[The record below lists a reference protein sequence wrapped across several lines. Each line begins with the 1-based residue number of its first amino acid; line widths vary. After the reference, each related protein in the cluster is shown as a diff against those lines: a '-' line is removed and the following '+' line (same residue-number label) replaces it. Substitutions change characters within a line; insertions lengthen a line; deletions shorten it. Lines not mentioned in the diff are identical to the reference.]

1 LISAVS
7 EAHLPLSLDTRE
19 VGRVTIVRCNGRI
32 VAGGESESLRAHI
45 DRLLLDRRSII
56 LHMGEVGF
64 IDSSGLGTMVR
75 SLTSIRRAHGDLK
88 LCNVT
93 EQARKVLE
101 MSRLTQVFDTHES
114 EEKAVAAFYRPGAR
128 SETPVSTGRN
138 VLCLDNDA
146 DVLAYLR
153 ELLRAGYDVHTT
165 SRVSDALI
173 LMRVTHFDLLLV
185 GPALTASS
193 TKLHAFHAASAKYPV
208 IELGT
213 GFLTDDVGAA
223 GASLPGCL
231 RPRGGCR
238 QGARRRARQ
247 GCRCRGSAR

>member
-1 LISAVS
+1 M
-7 EAHLPLSLDTRE
+7 PLSLDTRE
-19 VGRVTIVRCNGRI
+19 VGRVTIVRLNGRI

-114 EEKAVAAFYRPGAR
+114 EEKAVAAFYRPGAPA
-128 SETPVSTGRN
+128 ETPVPTGRSI
-138 VLCLDNDA
+138 LCVDYNR

-153 ELLRAGYDVHTT
+153 ELVRRAGYDVQST
-165 SRVSDALI
+165 SHPGDALI
-173 LMRVTHFDLLLV
+173 LMRVTRFDLLLV
-185 GPALTASS
+185 GPDLTTSPA
-193 TKLHAFHAASAKYPV
+193 TWQTFQVACTRLPV
-208 IELGT
+208 IELGSEFSIRDA
-213 GFLTDDVGAA
+213 GEAGAA
-223 GASLPGCL
+223 LL
-231 RPRGGCR
+231 EKIE
-238 QGARRRARQ
+238 ARLNPKTA
-247 GCRCRGSAR
+247 